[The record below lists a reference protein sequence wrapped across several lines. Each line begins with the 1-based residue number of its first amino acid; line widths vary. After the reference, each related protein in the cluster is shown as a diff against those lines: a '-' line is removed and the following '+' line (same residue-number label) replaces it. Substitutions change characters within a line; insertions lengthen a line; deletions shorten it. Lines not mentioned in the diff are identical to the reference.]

1 MTGVS
6 GTGPWPGIDVLEAQT
21 TVVGDLA
28 DTPEGADGLPFLTVL
43 PARGPAAS
51 ALARTAGLLEE
62 LPVEL
67 GVHGWK
73 LADRPGADL
82 SRVRAL
88 VREDL
93 DALAVAAHGH
103 DGPLVVP
110 VLGPMSL
117 AADLYLARGD
127 RVLSDAGA
135 VRDVADSLAAG
146 LAEHLA
152 AVRRAVPAATVQVLV
167 LEPQLAPVLAG
178 VLPTFS
184 GYAALRSVP
193 GPVVAERLRTVLDAG
208 RAAGA
213 GHVAV
218 HAGSSWTGIA
228 AVRASGADGLG
239 LAVDALDE
247 RGWERV
253 AEAVEGGT
261 RLWAQL
267 PPQASSQCA
276 GPDVVG
282 QADALTVPWRR
293 VGLPAAGLSDAVL
306 LASEPPPGAGPDD
319 VRGALA
325 GLVRAAVLVAER
337 AEA

>member
-6 GTGPWPGIDVLEAQT
+6 GPGPWPGVDVLEAQS

-28 DTPEGADGLPFLTVL
+28 DTPEGADGLPFLTLL

-73 LADRPGADL
+73 LADRPGVDL
-82 SRVRAL
+82 ARVRAL
-88 VREDL
+88 AREDL
-93 DALAVAAHGH
+93 DALAVAAHGY

-110 VLGPMSL
+110 VLGPTTL
-117 AADLYLARGD
+117 AAGLYLARGD

-135 VRDVADSLAAG
+135 VREVADSLAVG

-152 AVRRAVPAATVQVLV
+152 GVRRAVPAASVQVLL

-184 GYAALRSVP
+184 GYAALRAVP
-193 GPVVAERLRTVLDAG
+193 GPVVAERLRTVLDSA
-208 RAAGA
+208 RNAGA
-213 GHVAV
+213 VHVAV
-218 HAGSSWTGIA
+218 HAGSSWAGVA
-228 AVRASGADGLG
+228 AVLASGADGLAI
-239 LAVDALDE
+239 AVDALDD

-261 RLWAQL
+261 RLWAQV
-267 PPQASSQCA
+267 PAQASSQCA

-282 QADALTVPWRR
+282 LADSLTVPWRR
-293 VGLPAAGLSDAVL
+293 VGLPAAGLSGTVL
-306 LASEPPPGAGPDD
+306 LANEPPPGAGPDD

-337 AEA
+337 AGA